1 MKTVAQSVEQILR
14 AQPFLEEALQRS
26 IINFSALAEELQ
38 PEIAAMLKKPVK
50 TGAIMMALRRYHSP
64 VGVSNNQKLKQAFK
78 NLGDI
83 TVRSNISAFT
93 FKNTYTLVNCHGKLL
108 SYVSANT
115 HLFYAFTRGILESNI
130 MISGSETEK
139 VNSFFEAEHLLMQ
152 REALAAISVQLPQDN
167 FKVAGLYYQIFKHL
181 AWQNIALYEVVSTT
195 NEFTVLVE
203 EDLVAQAFAA
213 IKGLKA

>member
-1 MKTVAQSVEQILR
+1 MKTVAQGVEQILKS
-14 AQPFLEEALQRS
+14 QPFLEEALQRE

-38 PEIAAMLKKPVK
+38 PEITSMLKKPVK
-50 TGAIMMALRRYHSP
+50 TGAVMMALRRYHSP
-64 VGVSNNQKLKQAFK
+64 PGVSKNQKIKLAFK

-93 FKNTYTLVNCHGKLL
+93 FKNTNTLVNCHGKLL
-108 SYVSANT
+108 NYVSENT

-139 VNSFFEAEHLLMQ
+139 VNSFFKEENLIIQ
-152 REALAAISVQLPQDN
+152 REGLAAISVQLPQDN

-203 EDLVAQAFAA
+203 EDLVEQAFAA
-213 IKGLKA
+213 IKGLKN

>member
-1 MKTVAQSVEQILR
+1 MKTVAQSVEQILK

-26 IINFSALAEELQ
+26 IINYSALAEELQ
-38 PEIAAMLKKPVK
+38 PEIASILKKPVK
-50 TGAIMMALRRYHSP
+50 TGAIMMALRRYQSP
-64 VGVSNNQKLKQAFK
+64 VGVSNNFKIKNAFK

-93 FKNTYTLVNCHGKLL
+93 FKNTTTLVNCHGELL
-108 SYVSANT
+108 SYVSENT

-130 MISGSETEK
+130 MISGSEATK
-139 VNSFFEAEHLLMQ
+139 VKTFFKEETLIVQ
-152 REALAAISVQLPQDN
+152 REGLAAISVQLPQDN

-203 EDLVAQAFAA
+203 EELVEQAFAA
-213 IKGLKA
+213 IKNLKV